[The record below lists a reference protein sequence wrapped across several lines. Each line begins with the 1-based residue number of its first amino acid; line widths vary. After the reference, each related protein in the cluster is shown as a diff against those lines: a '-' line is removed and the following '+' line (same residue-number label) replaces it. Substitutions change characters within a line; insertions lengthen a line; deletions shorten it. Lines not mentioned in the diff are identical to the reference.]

1 MIRLPGEASEK
12 AEIPL
17 EEAAVR
23 LEEIRSVAAA
33 AFLLAAGQCAM
44 VHLCSI
50 PRGTAETLITALAAH
65 CRGRI
70 NHLVIKFIR
79 SPTFF
84 FSAETLRL
92 CAHEVDAFKLQRGH
106 LKASSQVTCTSVSL
120 IPFSIVL
127 STITRRR
134 SRSLPCVFC
143 LPTCSRWPCLSV
155 PSVLQSP

>member
-1 MIRLPGEASEK
+1 LPGEASEK

-65 CRGRI
+65 CKGRI
-70 NHLVIKFIR
+70 NHLVMN
-79 SPTFF
+79 S
-84 FSAETLRL
+84 S
-92 CAHEVDAFKLQRGH
+92 GH
-106 LKASSQVTCTSVSL
+106 LRFSSQQK
-120 IPFSIVL
+120 L
-127 STITRRR
+127 SAFALTK
-134 SRSLPCVFC
+134 
-143 LPTCSRWPCLSV
+143 
-155 PSVLQSP
+155 